1 MATEKEVLKLDLDA
15 EEFLKKILKAR
26 ESVEGLGEAKNLL
39 GLVEGF
45 EKVAGVIA
53 VAGAALYGVKKAF
66 DFVEE
71 AEEIKA
77 INNQFEVMTKQAGIA
92 TEALEKGLMD
102 AAKGLVD
109 DTDLLKAANE
119 AILKMGG
126 SAQRLPEIMELARKA
141 TSVMGGDLLK
151 NFEALSG
158 AIAAGNTRA
167 LRQLGIVIDNE
178 SAMIKYAKS
187 IGVTVN
193 ALSEQEKKQAVL
205 NAALEVGKR
214 INGENEEQLRTTS
227 KNLERMKVSLSN
239 LGEAFILA
247 FDKIAG
253 PTVQRIAKS
262 LADLADK
269 AKNSAQLLFGSQK
282 DQLKAAADLAQSE
295 AEKLKER
302 LKGVYSG
309 EEDVGVIQRLF
320 YGGGKGSVIER
331 RERIAAEI
339 RRDIAKLEGQAES
352 MRLAAEG
359 GVKKAGAEEA
369 PAKSEA
375 EVEAFKIANARKL
388 LEATKFEE
396 DLLNL
401 KKQRIDA
408 EMQIS
413 ADEDAV
419 TKMFG
424 ERRILLRQEEYA
436 KIQELDALKALS
448 QITEPAYEIKK
459 EELHR
464 ITEANITATYLQEQ
478 NARLKALNN
487 FAEANRKTMAGIM
500 AGAKAAAAESSK
512 DWNNFAAIGKMSFK
526 AFETN
531 AVSSLLALGEGS
543 KNAGEAMKG
552 FLFGSIADIAEAQ
565 GKTML
570 PLALVGN
577 VPAAAAGAGLIV
589 LAGFLRSLS
598 KGPSTKMPET
608 GAGGGGG
615 FGGADTSAAT
625 AGPSPVMAA
634 SEAPTVEAR
643 KRREVTLM
651 VQGNYFETEQTK
663 RTLMEMIRSET
674 DATGFSYVQIGQ
686 GGT

>member
-1 MATEKEVLKLDLDA
+1 MATEKEVLKLDLDS
-15 EEFLKKILKAR
+15 EEFIKKILKAR

-45 EKVAGVIA
+45 EKVAGVIG

-158 AIAAGNTRA
+158 AIAGCNTRA

-193 ALSEQEKKQAVL
+193 ALSEQGKKQAVL

-227 KNLERMKVSLSN
+227 KNLERMKVSLNN
-239 LGEAFILA
+239 LGEAFLLA

-262 LADLADK
+262 LANLADQ

-295 AEKLKER
+295 AEKLRER

-331 RERIAAEI
+331 REKIAAEI
-339 RRDIAKLEGQAES
+339 RRDISKLEAQAES

-375 EVEAFKIANARKL
+375 EVEAFKISNAKKF
-388 LEATKFEE
+388 LEATKFEQ
-396 DLLNL
+396 DLVQLRQ
-401 KKQRIDA
+401 QRLDA
-408 EMQIS
+408 EMAIATS
-413 ADEDAV
+413 EDQVNAQ
-419 TKMFG
+419 FG
-424 ERRILLRQEEYA
+424 ERRILLLEEIRLKQA
-436 KIQELDALKALS
+436 ELDAQVQLG
-448 QITEPAYEIKK
+448 QITRETAALRL
-459 EELHR
+459 EELER
-464 ITEANITATYLQEQ
+464 TTQANITATYLQEQ

-487 FAEANRKTMAGIM
+487 FAEANKKTMAGIM

-512 DWNNFAAIGKMSFK
+512 DWNNFSAIGKMSFK

-552 FLFGSIADIAEAQ
+552 FMFGALADIAEAQ
-565 GKTML
+565 GRILL
-570 PLALVGN
+570 PRALMGDFLS
-577 VPAAAAGAGLIV
+577 ASAGAGLIV